1 MIWLYRIKK
10 KPKGLKYLNKDG
22 TFSFITAQ
30 LIGLGNCVED
40 SEMIILFENEEKISI
55 SSWNKFNCKGN
66 AYFSLT
72 KKEEQMLKSL
82 PIKTIRV
89 RNGETYK
96 TVTSSDFSNP
106 RYFIQL
112 FNSIETKSFTPF
124 EE

>member
-1 MIWLYRIKK
+1 
-10 KPKGLKYLNKDG
+10 
-22 TFSFITAQ
+22 
-30 LIGLGNCVED
+30 
-40 SEMIILFENEEKISI
+40 
-55 SSWNKFNCKGN
+55 
-66 AYFSLT
+66 
-72 KKEEQMLKSL
+72 MLKSL